1 MSDTTEPTGQTTGQG
16 ELVLYAS
23 EDGSATFFLRAQ
35 DGTVWLTQMELAEL
49 FQTSIPNVNIHI
61 KNVLEEGELQPE
73 ASIKEDLIV
82 RLEGKR
88 QVKRPVKLYNLGM
101 ILAVGFRV
109 KSPRG
114 TQFRQWASTHL
125 REYLVKG
132 FVMDDERMK
141 DPVGWDYFDEL
152 LQRIREIRTSEKRFY
167 QKVRDLFALSVDYK
181 DSADTVGQFF
191 AEVQNKMLYAVT
203 QQTAAEIIF
212 KRADSTQPNMALTAW
227 KAGRV
232 RKTDVI
238 VAKNYLNVLYLSS
251 HIVQTKRDYY
261 RLLQAVRTEDTWEEW
276 VLYLLH
282 AVEVTAQQTIETMH
296 AIKAALFDYKHRIR
310 DGYKFYS
317 QDLINSLFLHPYTK
331 IDFIQR
337 DLQVS
342 RLTAAKYLESLVQG
356 GFVRKQKVGRS
367 SYYINVALN
376 KILLAKG

>member
-1 MSDTTEPTGQTTGQG
+1 MSDTESNGQTTGQG

-23 EDGSATFFLRAQ
+23 EDGRATFFLRAQ

-73 ASIKEDLIV
+73 ATIKEDLIV

-88 QVKRPVKLYNLGM
+88 QVKRPVKLYNLDM
-101 ILAVGFRV
+101 ILAVGYRV
-109 KSPRG
+109 KSLRG
-114 TQFRQWASTHL
+114 TQFRQWATTHL

-181 DSADTVGQFF
+181 DSADTVGHFF

-203 QQTAAEIIF
+203 QQTAAEIIV

-238 VAKNYLNVLYLSS
+238 VAKNYLNADEIDHLN
-251 HIVQTKRDYY
+251 RM
-261 RLLQAVRTEDTWEEW
+261 
-276 VLYLLH
+276 
-282 AVEVTAQQTIETMH
+282 VTA
-296 AIKAALFDYKHRIR
+296 
-310 DGYKFYS
+310 
-317 QDLINSLFLHPYTK
+317 FLEFAELRTRQRKQLVMADWRQYV
-331 IDFIQR
+331 DSFIQFN
-337 DLQVS
+337 
-342 RLTAAKYLESLVQG
+342 ESPLLKG
-356 GFVRKQKVGRS
+356 VGRMS
-367 SYYINVALN
+367 HDAML
-376 KILLAKG
+376 KIVHGRYEEFDEQRRKAEASEADSADIKELEQTEKLLTKKGGRDAS

>member
-73 ASIKEDLIV
+73 ATIKEDLIV

-88 QVKRPVKLYNLGM
+88 QVKRPVKLYNLSM
-101 ILAVGFRV
+101 ILAVGYRV

-114 TQFRQWASTHL
+114 TQFRQWATTHL

-181 DSADTVGQFF
+181 DSADTVGHFF

-203 QQTAAEIIF
+203 QQTAAEIIV

-238 VAKNYLNVLYLSS
+238 VAKNYLNADEIDHLN
-251 HIVQTKRDYY
+251 RM
-261 RLLQAVRTEDTWEEW
+261 
-276 VLYLLH
+276 
-282 AVEVTAQQTIETMH
+282 VTA
-296 AIKAALFDYKHRIR
+296 
-310 DGYKFYS
+310 
-317 QDLINSLFLHPYTK
+317 FLEFAELRTRQRKQLVMADWRQYV
-331 IDFIQR
+331 DSFIQFN
-337 DLQVS
+337 
-342 RLTAAKYLESLVQG
+342 ESPLLKG
-356 GFVRKQKVGRS
+356 VGRMS
-367 SYYINVALN
+367 HDAML
-376 KILLAKG
+376 KIVHGRYEEFDEQRRKADAIEADSADIKELEQIERMAPKNEGDI

>member
-1 MSDTTEPTGQTTGQG
+1 MSDTTWPTGQTTGQG

-73 ASIKEDLIV
+73 ATIKEDLIV

-101 ILAVGFRV
+101 ILAVGYRV

-132 FVMDDERMK
+132 FVMDDERLK

-181 DSADTVGQFF
+181 DSADTVGHFF

-203 QQTAAEIIF
+203 QQTAAEIIV
-212 KRADSTQPNMALTAW
+212 KRADSTQPNMALAP
-227 KAGRV
+227 
-232 RKTDVI
+232 
-238 VAKNYLNVLYLSS
+238 
-251 HIVQTKRDYY
+251 
-261 RLLQAVRTEDTWEEW
+261 
-276 VLYLLH
+276 LH
-282 AVEVTAQQTIETMH
+282 
-296 AIKAALFDYKHRIR
+296 
-310 DGYKFYS
+310 
-317 QDLINSLFLHPYTK
+317 QDRFHS
-331 IDFIQR
+331 
-337 DLQVS
+337 
-342 RLTAAKYLESLVQG
+342 A
-356 GFVRKQKVGRS
+356 
-367 SYYINVALN
+367 
-376 KILLAKG
+376 

>member
-1 MSDTTEPTGQTTGQG
+1 MSDTTDPTGQITGQG

-61 KNVLEEGELQPE
+61 KNVLEEGELHSE
-73 ASIKEDLIV
+73 ATIKEDLIV

-88 QVKRPVKLYNLGM
+88 QVKRPVKLYNLDM
-101 ILAVGFRV
+101 ILAVGYRV

-114 TQFRQWASTHL
+114 TQFRQWATTHL

-181 DSADTVGQFF
+181 DSADNVGHFF

-203 QQTAAEIIF
+203 QQTAAEIVV
-212 KRADSTQPNMALTAW
+212 KRADPTQPNMALTAW

-238 VAKNYLNVLYLSS
+238 VAKNYLNADEIDHLN
-251 HIVQTKRDYY
+251 RM
-261 RLLQAVRTEDTWEEW
+261 
-276 VLYLLH
+276 
-282 AVEVTAQQTIETMH
+282 VTAFLEFAELRTRQRKQLVMADWRQYVDNFIHFNESPLLKGVGRMSHDAMLKIVHGRYEEFEEQRRKAEAIEADSVDMKELEQ
-296 AIKAALFDYKHRIR
+296 AEK
-310 DGYKFYS
+310 
-317 QDLINSLFLHPYTK
+317 
-331 IDFIQR
+331 
-337 DLQVS
+337 
-342 RLTAAKYLESLVQG
+342 RLTKKG
-356 GFVRKQKVGRS
+356 GRDAS
-367 SYYINVALN
+367 
-376 KILLAKG
+376 

>member
-1 MSDTTEPTGQTTGQG
+1 MSNTTEPTGQTTGQG

-73 ASIKEDLIV
+73 ATIKEDLIV

-88 QVKRPVKLYNLGM
+88 QVKRPVKLYNLDM
-101 ILAVGFRV
+101 ILAVGYRV

-114 TQFRQWASTHL
+114 TQFRQWATTHL

-181 DSADTVGQFF
+181 DSVDTVGHFF

-203 QQTAAEIIF
+203 QQTAAEIIV

-227 KAGRV
+227 KAGQV

-238 VAKNYLNVLYLSS
+238 VAKNYLNADEIDHLN
-251 HIVQTKRDYY
+251 RM
-261 RLLQAVRTEDTWEEW
+261 
-276 VLYLLH
+276 
-282 AVEVTAQQTIETMH
+282 VTA
-296 AIKAALFDYKHRIR
+296 
-310 DGYKFYS
+310 
-317 QDLINSLFLHPYTK
+317 FLEFAELRTRQRKQLVMADWRQYV
-331 IDFIQR
+331 DSFIQFNESPLLKGVGR
-337 DLQVS
+337 MSHDAMLKIVHGRYEEFDEQRRKAESIEADSVDMKELEQAEK
-342 RLTAAKYLESLVQG
+342 RLTKKG
-356 GFVRKQKVGRS
+356 GRDAS
-367 SYYINVALN
+367 
-376 KILLAKG
+376 